1 MALPGI
7 AASAA
12 LRAAK
17 KKLAEKFGKKE
28 SENLLELE
36 AKKKA
41 AEESRKKL
49 PAKVAAGAGLGAV
62 GAAEMAGN
70 AKNKETEER
79 RAQKEAKDETKREAG
94 LPPLKNDRSI
104 EVPTEENMNR
114 PKATRPDDDLNK
126 KMREGYKPFKKG
138 GMVKSSA
145 SKRADGCAVKGK
157 TKGRMV

>member
-17 KKLAEKFGKKE
+17 KKLTEKFGKKE
-28 SENLLELE
+28 SENLFERE
-36 AKKKA
+36 AQKKA

-70 AKNKETEER
+70 AKNKEIEER
-79 RAQKEAKDETKREAG
+79 RAQKEAKDETRREAG

-114 PKATRPDDDLNK
+114 PKATRPGGAD
-126 KMREGYKPFKKG
+126 FKKG
-138 GMVKSSA
+138 GSVSSA